1 MAGQHVG
8 QDRLRI
14 PADGLAV
21 TVSVAV
27 NVFFCAL
34 FAGFWKKR
42 RRSRFFCRFTIDS
55 YIKIVVIVN
64 AALSVDKSLF
74 FNRINC
80 LHAKKSLHKACIA
93 EGAKLYKISAP
104 R

>member
-8 QDRLRI
+8 QDAPRI

-21 TVSVAV
+21 AVSIVV
-27 NVFFCAL
+27 NVFF
-34 FAGFWKKR
+34 FAMCGFWKKTAAFA
-42 RRSRFFCRFTIDS
+42 FFCRFTIDS

-64 AALSVDKSLF
+64 ADLSVDKSFF
-74 FNRINC
+74 FNRINR
-80 LHAKKSLHKACIA
+80 LRAKKSLHKACIA
-93 EGAKLYKISAP
+93 EGAKLYKISAL